1 MLPAW
6 KIFNHETIRLLT
18 FKVKCNKM
26 DFGKFWVWHVAAC
39 TLFSSWK
46 KCGILRT
53 YVQLWCMVQTCCA
66 WMRLWRVMA
75 QRQDHPSS
83 SHLPATPAVQQA
95 QSSELPPN
103 HGTDENRIRQNSS
116 GAALWSPLPA
126 LGAALLKACSSS
138 KAAQKPTEPGAEDE
152 REDIVLPS
160 YKPWCVLNCVLWAL
174 VGSTSQEALMRV
186 REGKEM
192 VR

>member
-95 QSSELPPN
+95 PSKPW
-103 HGTDENRIRQNSS
+103 NRWKQDQTKQLRSCIVVTTASS
-116 GAALWSPLPA
+116 GSCSAQSMQQLKSSP
-126 LGAALLKACSSS
+126 KANRARSW
-138 KAAQKPTEPGAEDE
+138 GRE
-152 REDIVLPS
+152 RGHRFAFV
-160 YKPWCVLNCVLWAL
+160 
-174 VGSTSQEALMRV
+174 
-186 REGKEM
+186 
-192 VR
+192 